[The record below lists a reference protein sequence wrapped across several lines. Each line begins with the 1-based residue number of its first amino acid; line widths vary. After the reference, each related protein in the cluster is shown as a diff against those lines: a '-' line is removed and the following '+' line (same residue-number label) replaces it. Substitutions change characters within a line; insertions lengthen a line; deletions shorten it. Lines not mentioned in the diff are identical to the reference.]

1 MSNFSGKKFFFTGE
15 FTFFSK
21 QQRDDALNF
30 HGACLSNTISDRAD
44 FIVIGNEFDQAIL
57 DQQTS
62 ETVYSEWDF
71 TKYVIRP
78 TYSEEKSDSEA
89 QSDNENSVSVAV
101 DIRTLIS
108 IISELENGK
117 IYTCLFTYPRVE
129 NESPIIR
136 CLFSYIKDGKQVL
149 FACRGLT
156 DESSGYPLSQYGML
170 SIAKNVTAAAFES
183 FEDQPITDE
192 LYFASADDLN
202 GTGFYELTEADKPL
216 KLSKKAIA
224 ALDKLDAFQEQ
235 CYFIDDS
242 DYGYYRVTPS
252 FYSQH
257 HEELESNDSYADE
270 DFSEI
275 IYYAAESVLTTGE
288 GWLF

>member
-1 MSNFSGKKFFFTGE
+1 MSNFSGKKFFFSGD
-15 FTFFSK
+15 FTFFSN

-30 HGACLSNTISDRAD
+30 HGACLSNTFSDGAD

-71 TKYVIRP
+71 AKYVIRP
-78 TYSEEKSDSEA
+78 TYSEDKSDSEA
-89 QSDNENSVSVAV
+89 QSDNEHSVSVAV

-108 IISELENGK
+108 VISELENGK
-117 IYTCLFTYPRVE
+117 IYSCVFTYPRVE
-129 NESPIIR
+129 NENPIIR

-242 DYGYYRVTPS
+242 DDGYYRVAPS

-257 HEELESNDSYADE
+257 HEQFEINDSYADE

-275 IYYAAESVLTTGE
+275 IYYAAESVLSTGN